1 MTVPLGARLE
11 GVVASFD
18 DHAGLGEIEA
28 ASGAR
33 YWFHC
38 TRIADGSRHVD
49 PGRQVTFRV
58 VPGHHGRWEAA
69 EIAPTSY

>member
-1 MTVPLGARLE
+1 MTIPLRTRLH
-11 GVVASFD
+11 GIVAEYD

-28 ASGAR
+28 DDTR

-49 PGRQVTFRV
+49 PGQEVAFRV
-58 VPGHHGRWEAA
+58 VPGHSGRWEATDV
-69 EIAPTSY
+69 EKVSS